1 MPDGKKSATHR
12 IFDYLQQNPA
22 RLHRLIPHPLPAATP
37 PTRHPPLNPIQ
48 PNLPIIQDPIK
59 HLLFH
64 PHGLRLTD
72 KKQPTIKLDKIPVP
86 KL

>member
-1 MPDGKKSATHR
+1 MFDGKKSATDC

-22 RLHRLIPHPLPAATP
+22 RLHRLIPHPLPAPTP
-37 PTRHPPLNPIQ
+37 PTRHPPRNPIQ
-48 PNLPIIQDPIK
+48 LDLPIIQDPIK
-59 HLLFH
+59 HILFH
-64 PHGLRLTD
+64 PHRLRLTD